1 MQTFAYRA
9 VDGAGLRR
17 RGCVVAQTPDALV
30 ELLSAEG
37 LVVLECHE
45 SDRVPGTGQRFARR
59 NKALIDFTR
68 AIAGLLAAGLPL
80 SRALTTAKAM
90 TTSPYRECLDEVCH
104 AVTRGESLAAAM
116 SAHPGLFPPFYL
128 GLVRAGERSADLPAA
143 FTRLAAQLERDE
155 DVRSRLT
162 SAAIYPALLAVV
174 GTVAILI
181 LMLFVLPRFAAVLE
195 GAGARLPRSTRL
207 LLTISSAGRAHW
219 PLFIAPL
226 AIVPLAVVWLR
237 TEDGARVWAK
247 AQLTLPVIG
256 AFRRVVLAARFAR
269 LMSVLLAS
277 GTPVLGALDNAA
289 ASLADPVASEALV
302 KVRAR
307 VREGARLSTA
317 LQEMTLFPALFTQ
330 LVALG
335 EETGQMHEFLR
346 KAADLFDQ
354 RSERALSRIVVLAE
368 PVMIV
373 VLAVIVGSVA
383 LSMLQAIYSVN
394 ASAFR

>member
-1 MQTFAYRA
+1 
-9 VDGAGLRR
+9 
-17 RGCVVAQTPDALV
+17 
-30 ELLSAEG
+30 
-37 LVVLECHE
+37 
-45 SDRVPGTGQRFARR
+45 
-59 NKALIDFTR
+59 
-68 AIAGLLAAGLPL
+68 
-80 SRALTTAKAM
+80 
-90 TTSPYRECLDEVCH
+90 
-104 AVTRGESLAAAM
+104 
-116 SAHPGLFPPFYL
+116 
-128 GLVRAGERSADLPAA
+128 
-143 FTRLAAQLERDE
+143 
-155 DVRSRLT
+155 
-162 SAAIYPALLAVV
+162 
-174 GTVAILI
+174 
-181 LMLFVLPRFAAVLE
+181 
-195 GAGARLPRSTRL
+195 
-207 LLTISSAGRAHW
+207 
-219 PLFIAPL
+219 
-226 AIVPLAVVWLR
+226 
-237 TEDGARVWAK
+237 
-247 AQLTLPVIG
+247 
-256 AFRRVVLAARFAR
+256 LAARFAR
-269 LMSVLLAS
+269 LTSVLLAS

-383 LSMLQAIYSVN
+383 LSMLQAIYGVN

>member
-1 MQTFAYRA
+1 VQTFAYRA

-128 GLVRAGERSADLPAA
+128 GLVGAGERSADLPAA

-162 SAAIYPALLAVV
+162 SAAIYPVLLAVV

-181 LMLFVLPRFAAVLE
+181 LMLFVLPRFKCYARVV
-195 GAGARLPRSTRL
+195 GAGDFCLGRPR
-207 LLTISSAGRAHW
+207 
-219 PLFIAPL
+219 IAK
-226 AIVPLAVVWLR
+226 V
-237 TEDGARVWAK
+237 K
-247 AQLTLPVIG
+247 
-256 AFRRVVLAARFAR
+256 
-269 LMSVLLAS
+269 LAS
-277 GTPVLGALDNAA
+277 ITLGDLSLDD
-289 ASLADPVASEALV
+289 S
-302 KVRAR
+302 
-307 VREGARLSTA
+307 
-317 LQEMTLFPALFTQ
+317 
-330 LVALG
+330 
-335 EETGQMHEFLR
+335 
-346 KAADLFDQ
+346 
-354 RSERALSRIVVLAE
+354 
-368 PVMIV
+368 
-373 VLAVIVGSVA
+373 
-383 LSMLQAIYSVN
+383 
-394 ASAFR
+394 